1 MNYGIIAN
9 PKKREELLK
18 ILPDLISWLES
29 HENNV
34 IVESDLLEIGSE
46 ALKGIN
52 SASRE
57 SIPENCDIILALG
70 GDGTILSAARVVG
83 NSGVLIA
90 GINLG
95 GLGFLAEVAVEEI
108 YDRLQFIQ
116 DGEYLVEERMVLKA
130 TTDATPGKEYR
141 ALNDIVI
148 ERGFYT
154 RMRNLSVT
162 VDGAFFNNYTA
173 DGIIVATP
181 TGSTAYSLS
190 AGGPIIVP
198 PLQTM
203 LITPISPHSLSQR
216 AVVLKYDSKIQITFE
231 DSPDDMLLSID
242 GQESVK
248 IKSDQSISI
257 SRAEENIKLIKWKDK
272 SFFDTLRTKLNW
284 GVESRS

>member
-1 MNYGIIAN
+1 M
-9 PKKREELLK
+9 
-18 ILPDLISWLES
+18 
-29 HENNV
+29 
-34 IVESDLLEIGSE
+34 
-46 ALKGIN
+46 
-52 SASRE
+52 
-57 SIPENCDIILALG
+57 
-70 GDGTILSAARVVG
+70 
-83 NSGVLIA
+83 
-90 GINLG
+90 
-95 GLGFLAEVAVEEI
+95 EEI

-272 SFFDTLRTKLNW
+272 SFFDTFRTKLNW

>member
-1 MNYGIIAN
+1 MKYGIIAN
-9 PKKREELLK
+9 TKKSKELLS
-18 ILPDLISWLES
+18 ILPELFSWLET
-29 HENNV
+29 HENTV
-34 IVESDLLEIGSE
+34 IVETDLIEIGGDLLKDFS
-46 ALKGIN
+46 
-52 SASRE
+52 SVPRE
-57 SIPENCDIILALG
+57 SIPEKCDIVLALG

-83 NSGVLIA
+83 NRGVPIA

-108 YDRLQFIQ
+108 NERLQTIQ
-116 DGEYLVEERMVLKA
+116 DGDYLIEERMVLKA
-130 TTDATPGKEYR
+130 STDAAPDKHFR

-148 ERGFYT
+148 ERGFST
-154 RMRNLSVT
+154 RMRNISVT
-162 VDGAFFNNYTA
+162 VDGAFFNSYNA

-198 PLQTM
+198 PLQTI

-216 AVVLKYDSKIQITFE
+216 AVVLKYDSKIVITFE
-231 DSPDDMLLSID
+231 DSPDEMLMSID
-242 GQESVK
+242 GQESLK
-248 IKSDQSISI
+248 ISSKQSISI

-272 SFFDTLRTKLNW
+272 TFFDTLRAKLNW